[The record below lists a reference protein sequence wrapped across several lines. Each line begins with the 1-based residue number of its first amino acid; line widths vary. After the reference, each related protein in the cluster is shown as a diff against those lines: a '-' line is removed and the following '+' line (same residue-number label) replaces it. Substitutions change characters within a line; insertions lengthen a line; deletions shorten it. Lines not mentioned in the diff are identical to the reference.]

1 MGSRAVGVAFEAEK
15 HMREQLTYD
24 VDAILSWSFVAA
36 LMPHVF
42 SPKIDPMTVFTVARR
57 EGKKKWLEEVGV
69 HYLHL
74 LALIGSI
81 PPSTG
86 MEH

>member
-1 MGSRAVGVAFEAEK
+1 
-15 HMREQLTYD
+15 
-24 VDAILSWSFVAA
+24 
-36 LMPHVF
+36 MPHVF

-81 PPSTG
+81 TPSIG